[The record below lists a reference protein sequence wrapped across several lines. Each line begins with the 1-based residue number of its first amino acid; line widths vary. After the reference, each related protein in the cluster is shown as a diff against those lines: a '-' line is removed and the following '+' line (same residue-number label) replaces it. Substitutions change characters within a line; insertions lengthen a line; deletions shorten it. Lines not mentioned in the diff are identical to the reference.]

1 MKKKRILALL
11 LAASMSLSLAACGGG
26 DKPSDNTPAG
36 NTETPGGSTAAQTE
50 ITWWAFPTF
59 GVDSGYEQEVAEA
72 FMAANPD
79 VKVNIETIDFTAG
92 PDKLT
97 AAISAGTAPDVLF
110 DAPGRI
116 IEYGNAGYLAPL
128 DDMMEALKDDLANE
142 NLVET

>member
-1 MKKKRILALL
+1 MQTDVYKRQT
-11 LAASMSLSLAACGGG
+11 LSLAACGGG
-26 DKPSDNTPAG
+26 GSSSGSN
-36 NTETPGGSTAAQTE
+36 PGSASGSQGGQTE

-59 GVDSGYEQEVAEA
+59 GVDSGYEKEVAEA

-79 VKVNIETIDFTAG
+79 VKVKIETIDFTAG

-116 IEYGNAGYLAPL
+116 IEYGNAGYLARC
-128 DDMMEALKDDLANE
+128 
-142 NLVET
+142 V